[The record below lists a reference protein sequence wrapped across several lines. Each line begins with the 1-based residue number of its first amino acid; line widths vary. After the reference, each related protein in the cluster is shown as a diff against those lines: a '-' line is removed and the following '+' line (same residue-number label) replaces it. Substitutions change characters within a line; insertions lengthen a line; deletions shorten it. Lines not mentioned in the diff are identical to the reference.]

1 MSKKSVK
8 ANTVK
13 APQYFRAV
21 DLMLA
26 AVEYTRKGMPNRA
39 AKALAEAAQ
48 DQQIDDA
55 LLQLNDQQ
63 QTLQDADFEQ
73 QQAPQ
78 QSLDMQ
84 QQTSRALA
92 RLIKASQQQVAEGQ
106 DDEEED
112 EDDGAEF
119 DEDEVEEGDD
129 AETADLDEDDLSI
142 DLGQEDQEDEAGE
155 MVVQASV
162 QARLSRAARNK
173 ARRS

>member
-1 MSKKSVK
+1 MSKKPVK
-8 ANTVK
+8 ANTAK
-13 APQYFRAV
+13 PKYFRAL

-55 LLQLNDQQ
+55 IGQLSDQQ

-106 DDEEED
+106 DDGDED

-119 DEDEVEEGDD
+119 DEDEDEGDD
-129 AETADLDEDDLSI
+129 AETADLAEDDLSI

>member
-1 MSKKSVK
+1 MSKKPVK

-26 AVEYTRKGMPNRA
+26 AVEYARKGMPNRA

-106 DDEEED
+106 DDEEG

-119 DEDEVEEGDD
+119 DEDEDEGDD
-129 AETADLDEDDLSI
+129 AETADLAEDDLSI
-142 DLGQEDQEDEAGE
+142 DLGQDDQEDEAGE